1 MASALALAFAA
12 GLVATVNPCG
22 IAMLPAYLTW
32 FVGADDPDVDRRPL
46 SAALRVGAVMSAGVV
61 GVLVLAGLVISLG
74 LRVLITIVPWL
85 AIAIGIG
92 LVVLGWRTLTD
103 RPIPGLRTSTSG
115 PADRSLRSVAVFG
128 ASYAIASLSCTLP
141 VFLAVAA
148 GSSVQTGVLRS
159 VATIVAYGV
168 GMSMLLLVL
177 TVAVALGRT
186 TLVRRVRASAG
197 WLKTVSGWVAIA
209 AGVVLVW
216 YWAVNLALGNG
227 AGAGSGAFPLVERAS
242 ATLSNWLADRPGT
255 VGIAL
260 AVALLATVVAAL
272 IGRARAGTDDRA
284 ATDDGHTSGTETVDR
299 HPSGHA
305 SSG

>member
-32 FVGADDPDVDRRPL
+32 FVGADDADVDRRPL
-46 SAALRVGAVMSAGVV
+46 STALRVGAVMSAGVV
-61 GVLVLAGLVISLG
+61 SVLVLAGLVISLG

-128 ASYAIASLSCTLP
+128 ASYAVASLSCTLP

-159 VATIVAYGV
+159 IGTILAYGV

-177 TVAVALGRT
+177 TIAVALGRT

-197 WLKTVSGWVAIA
+197 WLKMVSGWVAIA

-242 ATLSNWLADRPGT
+242 ATLSNWLADRPGA
-255 VGIAL
+255 VGTAL
-260 AVALLATVVAAL
+260 AVVLLIAVVAVVV
-272 IGRARAGTDDRA
+272 GRARTPRDEAAADHDQKTGPRAMDR
-284 ATDDGHTSGTETVDR
+284 
-299 HPSGHA
+299 A